1 MPVSDSIADFITRIR
16 NGAQAGHKSID
27 APRSNMKVAIAKIL
41 KEQGFITDFEE
52 INEGPQGIV
61 RVTLKYYN
69 RKPAIY
75 EIKKVSKPGRRLYV
89 SMDNLPRVKSGLGI
103 AIISSS
109 KGVITDKDARKLNVG
124 GEFICTVW

>member
-1 MPVSDSIADFITRIR
+1 MPVSDQIADFLTRIR
-16 NGAQAGHKSID
+16 NGAQAGHKTID

-41 KEQGFITDFEE
+41 KEQGYITDFEE
-52 INEGPQGIV
+52 IQDGPQGTL

-75 EIKKVSKPGRRLYV
+75 QIKKVSKPGRRLYV
-89 SMDNLPRVKSGLGI
+89 PADNLPRVKSGLGI
-103 AIISSS
+103 AIISTS
-109 KGVITDKDARKLNVG
+109 KGVITDKDARKLNIG